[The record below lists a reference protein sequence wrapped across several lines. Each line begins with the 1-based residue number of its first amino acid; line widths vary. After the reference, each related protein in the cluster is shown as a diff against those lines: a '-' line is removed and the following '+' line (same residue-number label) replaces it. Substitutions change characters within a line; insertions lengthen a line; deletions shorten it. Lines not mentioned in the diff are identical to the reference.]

1 MEKTA
6 FENTMNTIPRPAVMK
21 VVRLQSL
28 TLAVV
33 AGIALLLDTEIG
45 VSILLGGLIQ
55 LIPQAWFTWQAFK
68 YAGANHASAI
78 VRSMFRGEAGKLV
91 LTACGFT
98 IVYSVMDNVNAIALM
113 GAFITMLGVQIL
125 LLAKVFNQ

>member
-1 MEKTA
+1 
-6 FENTMNTIPRPAVMK
+6 MNTIPRPAVMK
-21 VVRLQSL
+21 VVRLQGL

-68 YAGANHASAI
+68 YAGANHVGVI
-78 VRSMFRGEAGKLV
+78 VRSMYRGEAGKLV

-98 IVYSVMDNVNAIALM
+98 VVYSVMDNVNAIALM

>member
-1 MEKTA
+1 
-6 FENTMNTIPRPAVMK
+6 MNTIPRPAVMK
-21 VVRLQSL
+21 VVRLQGL

-68 YAGANHASAI
+68 YAGANHANAI
-78 VRSMFRGEAGKLV
+78 VRSMYRGEAGKLV

-98 IVYSVMDNVNAIALM
+98 VVYNVIDNVNAIALM
-113 GAFITMLGVQIL
+113 SAFLAMLGVQIL
-125 LLAKVFNQ
+125 LLAKVFNH

>member
-1 MEKTA
+1 
-6 FENTMNTIPRPAVMK
+6 MNTIPRPAVMK
-21 VVRLQSL
+21 VVRLQGL

-68 YAGANHASAI
+68 YAGANYANAI
-78 VRSMFRGEAGKLV
+78 VRSMYRGEAGKLV

-98 IVYSVMDNVNAIALM
+98 VVYNVIDDVNAIALM
-113 GAFITMLGVQIL
+113 SAFLTMLGVQIL
-125 LLAKVFNQ
+125 LLAKVFNH

>member
-1 MEKTA
+1 
-6 FENTMNTIPRPAVMK
+6 MNTIPRPAVMK

-78 VRSMFRGEAGKLV
+78 VRSMYRGEAGKLV

>member
-1 MEKTA
+1 
-6 FENTMNTIPRPAVMK
+6 MNTIPRPAVMK
-21 VVRLQSL
+21 VVRLQGL

-33 AGIALLLDTEIG
+33 AGVALLLDTEIG

-78 VRSMFRGEAGKLV
+78 VRSMYRGEAGKLV

-98 IVYSVMDNVNAIALM
+98 VVYNVMDNVNAIALM

>member
-1 MEKTA
+1 
-6 FENTMNTIPRPAVMK
+6 MNTIPRPAVMK
-21 VVRLQSL
+21 VVRLQGL

-33 AGIALLLDTEIG
+33 AGIALLLDAEIG

-78 VRSMFRGEAGKLV
+78 VRSMYRGEAGKLV

-98 IVYSVMDNVNAIALM
+98 VVYSVMDNVNAIALM

>member
-1 MEKTA
+1 
-6 FENTMNTIPRPAVMK
+6 MNTIPRPAVMK

-78 VRSMFRGEAGKLV
+78 VRSMYRGEAGKLV

-98 IVYSVMDNVNAIALM
+98 VVYSVMDNVNAIALM
-113 GAFITMLGVQIL
+113 SAFITMLGVQIL

>member
-1 MEKTA
+1 
-6 FENTMNTIPRPAVMK
+6 MNTIPRPAVMK
-21 VVRLQSL
+21 VFRLQGL

-33 AGIALLLDTEIG
+33 AGVALLLDTEIG

-78 VRSMFRGEAGKLV
+78 VRSMYRGEAGKLV

-98 IVYSVMDNVNAIALM
+98 VVYSVMDNVNAIALM

>member
-78 VRSMFRGEAGKLV
+78 VRSMYRGEAGKLV

-98 IVYSVMDNVNAIALM
+98 VVYSVMDNVNAIALM